1 MRKKIGDLDI
11 NYEVEGSG
19 PPLVLVH
26 GGGADLICWE
36 EMVPHLARD
45 FTVYRYDQRGFGETQ
60 RPEKPVVSLDVWT
73 QDLLH
78 FLDAF
83 SLESPALAGWSL
95 GGSVI
100 LDFACE
106 HPTRCSAAIPIGAP
120 GPNKVV
126 LDKSGFV
133 KRQEL
138 ADQGLSIEEIIDATF
153 DFTKAA
159 FSQWSRDENP
169 ESLEK
174 IRAMLC
180 RNSAGDYAEMVA
192 AFDQLSDYG
201 EKLPNLRART
211 LILCGDEDGRTP
223 PNLSEAIH
231 EKLPGSQ
238 LALVPNCGHYG
249 CYEKP
254 AETSALIRDFL
265 KAS

>member
-1 MRKKIGDLDI
+1 MRKKIGDLEI

-19 PPLVLVH
+19 PPIVLVH

-36 EMVPHLARD
+36 EMVPDLARD

-60 RPEKPVVSLDVWT
+60 RPPEPVVSMKVWT
-73 QDLLH
+73 QDLLG
-78 FLDAF
+78 FLDAL
-83 SLESPALAGWSL
+83 SLESPALVGWSL
-95 GGSVI
+95 GASVI
-100 LDFACE
+100 LNFACE
-106 HPTRCSAAIPIGAP
+106 HPARCSAAIPVGSP
-120 GPNKVV
+120 GPKKVV
-126 LDKSGFV
+126 FDKSGFV

-138 ADQGLSIEEIIDATF
+138 ADQGLSIEEIIDKTF
-153 DFTKAA
+153 DFTRAA

-192 AFDQLSDYG
+192 AFDQLSDFG
-201 EKLPNLRART
+201 DKLPKLRARA
-211 LILCGDEDGRTP
+211 LILCGAEDGRTP

-231 EKLPGSQ
+231 ERLPGSQ
-238 LALVPNCGHYG
+238 LALIPDCGHYG

-265 KAS
+265 S